1 MRVIILGRPGTG
13 KTTLVKLLVEHFPG
27 FFQGFYTEEIRR
39 GTQRFGFRIVT
50 LSGKLGMLAAKE
62 GNSLF
67 RVGSYRVFVEEF
79 ERLVLPELEEALKRR
94 IPILVDEIGKMEL
107 YSPRFAEFIETI
119 WKEAL
124 FVLATSCLPEL
135 PQVKELLR
143 KGTAER
149 LFLSQSNREEI
160 FRVLLGRVESFKKE
174 GGTDSPFHRST
185 N

>member
-1 MRVIILGRPGTG
+1 MRVIVLGRPGTG

-27 FFQGFYTEEIRR
+27 FFRGFYTEEIRR
-39 GTQRFGFRIVT
+39 GAQRFGFRIVT

-62 GNSLF
+62 GNSSF

-94 IPILVDEIGKMEL
+94 IPIVVDEIGKMEL
-107 YSPRFAEFIETI
+107 YSLRFAELIETI
-119 WKEAL
+119 WKEAPL
-124 FVLATSCLPEL
+124 VLATSCLPEL

-143 KGTAER
+143 KGMTER
-149 LFLSQSNREEI
+149 LFLNQGNREEI
-160 FRVLLGRVESFKKE
+160 FRVLLERVESLKKE
-174 GGTDSPFHRST
+174 GGTGPSSHRST